1 MKEQSTPTIFKLL
14 PRLWRYV
21 SLRRRVQLG
30 FLFLL
35 MMAASVAELVS
46 IGAVLPFLG
55 VLTSPDKVFDHA
67 LAQPLIHAMK
77 LTEPE
82 QLLAPL
88 TILFGLAAVVSGGLR
103 LLLSWAQTRLSYA
116 MGADFSIG
124 IYRRTLYQPYFVH
137 LKRNSSEV
145 ITGVTTKADGIV
157 HHTVVPVL
165 VIISAGVMMGTVLLA
180 LLTVQPVVTVA
191 AIGGFGGIYA
201 LVIITTR
208 RRMLRNSQLIS
219 KQHTRVIKVLQEAL
233 GGIRDVLID
242 GTQNVYC
249 NIYRDADSRLR
260 RAQSNI
266 AIISVSPRYIVEA
279 LGIAMISAMAY
290 LLATGS
296 GGLGSAIPVIGT
308 LALAAQRMLP
318 LLQQSYASWSSI
330 RGGQAGLA
338 DALEF
343 LDQPLPN
350 YADAGPS
357 SPLPFKREITFDQV
371 GFKYSE
377 DQPWVFREL
386 NLTISKCS
394 RVGFIGTTGSGKS
407 TLLDVVMGLLPPSEG
422 VMRIDGNAIA
432 ADNYR
437 AWQAHIAH
445 VPQSIFLA
453 DTSVLENIAFGV
465 PLDQIDFEK
474 AQRAAEKAQIAKTI
488 ETWSDGYQT
497 LVGERGVRLS
507 GGQRQRIGIARALY
521 KEADVIVFDEATSAL
536 DGETEHAVMQAINSL
551 GSDLTIL
558 IVAHRLTTLRECT
571 QVVELEAGSIKRI
584 GTYQEMVGIESHT
597 N

>member
-279 LGIAMISAMAY
+279 LGIAMVSAMAY

-296 GGLGSAIPVIGT
+296 GGLGLAIPVIGA

-350 YADAGPS
+350 YAYAGPS

-394 RVGFIGTTGSGKS
+394 RVGFIGTT
-407 TLLDVVMGLLPPSEG
+407 
-422 VMRIDGNAIA
+422 
-432 ADNYR
+432 
-437 AWQAHIAH
+437 
-445 VPQSIFLA
+445 
-453 DTSVLENIAFGV
+453 
-465 PLDQIDFEK
+465 
-474 AQRAAEKAQIAKTI
+474 
-488 ETWSDGYQT
+488 
-497 LVGERGVRLS
+497 
-507 GGQRQRIGIARALY
+507 
-521 KEADVIVFDEATSAL
+521 
-536 DGETEHAVMQAINSL
+536 
-551 GSDLTIL
+551 
-558 IVAHRLTTLRECT
+558 
-571 QVVELEAGSIKRI
+571 
-584 GTYQEMVGIESHT
+584 
-597 N
+597 